1 MGASTRQSKQQQN
14 ISKTL
19 MMLNALGAFDEFGEE
34 GGSVARNE
42 GQKPPL
48 TKKGVSGLQPAEKK
62 KVLLKREFLAFNS
75 H

>member
-1 MGASTRQSKQQQN
+1 
-14 ISKTL
+14 